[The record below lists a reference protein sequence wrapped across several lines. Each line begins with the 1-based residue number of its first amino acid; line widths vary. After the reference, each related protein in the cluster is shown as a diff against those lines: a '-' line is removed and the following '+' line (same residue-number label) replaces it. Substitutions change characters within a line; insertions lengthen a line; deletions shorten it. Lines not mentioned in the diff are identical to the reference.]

1 MEKIQLLLEAYS
13 SNKKQYTE
21 DRYFKFL
28 KKIYKAAKSTGAL
41 NIGFIYYTLNN
52 NSPKSMDSEFMK
64 MYIDSLTPDN
74 STLVVM
80 FTEYWNENMGMD
92 LLDGLPMQFNLSIK
106 EEEAFA
112 ALVANNDLEK
122 VLKLLDI
129 TADRIA
135 SITSKCE
142 EDMFYSKC
150 LNDYERDEFKNAVA
164 GLQFFGFSKKEKE
177 EKARKKFER
186 ELYEEMELEYIK
198 DKSNGLF
205 KDIKILQDEVVNYL
219 KKQNTFKIPQD
230 LNKNAIDLT
239 LHLETGEDIELSKFS
254 EQIAKAI
261 ENDTQISFLQFDSR
275 EGKFTIQKEPDYDME
290 DGWQDINNA
299 IFDSIKEAFAELKIS
314 DEIDYGDNDSWVEYY
329 INVETLFNLNDKYRK
344 LFEKRAKEEFYLDD
358 F

>member
-21 DRYFKFL
+21 DKYFKFL
-28 KKIYKAAKSTGAL
+28 RNIYKVAKSTGAL

-52 NSPKSMDSEFMK
+52 NSPKSMDLEFMK

-106 EEEAFA
+106 EEEVFA

-129 TADRIA
+129 TADRIT

-150 LNDYERDEFKNAVA
+150 LNDYERNEFKNAVA
-164 GLQFFGFSKKEKE
+164 GLQFFGFGTKEIVNPFLSVADEIYAERKE
-177 EKARKKFER
+177 QINDILRQGRKDFLGMLNSGKFDP
-186 ELYEEMELEYIK
+186 LVK
-198 DKSNGLF
+198 
-205 KDIKILQDEVVNYL
+205 KDIGFAIVDLDHYL
-219 KKQNTFKIPQD
+219 PD
-230 LNKNAIDLT
+230 NKNAVAKKDLFINLFRIDIDMCKEFSDKSSKDEDYT
-239 LHLETGEDIELSKFS
+239 YETFWDDTDGVLSKNIDKFIQKYQDKAPS
-254 EQIAKAI
+254 VNGKKLNNFWLMDSTDHDVVCAYISLGEFFPEIEDEIAKWNKA
-261 ENDTQISFLQFDSR
+261 
-275 EGKFTIQKEPDYDME
+275 
-290 DGWQDINNA
+290 
-299 IFDSIKEAFAELKIS
+299 
-314 DEIDYGDNDSWVEYY
+314 
-329 INVETLFNLNDKYRK
+329 
-344 LFEKRAKEEFYLDD
+344 
-358 F
+358 

>member
-21 DRYFKFL
+21 DKYFKFL
-28 KKIYKAAKSTGAL
+28 KKIYKVAKSTGAL

-52 NSPKSMDSEFMK
+52 NSPKSMDLEFMK

-142 EDMFYSKC
+142 EDIFYSKC
-150 LNDYERDEFKNAVA
+150 LNDYERNEFKNAVA
-164 GLQFFGFSKKEKE
+164 GLQFFGFGKKEIVNPFLSLDDEIYKE
-177 EKARKKFER
+177 RKTQINNILKEARKDFISMLTSGKFDPLVKKDIGHAIEDLDHYLPDNKNEVAKKDLFINLFR
-186 ELYEEMELEYIK
+186 IDVDMSKEFS
-198 DKSNGLF
+198 DKSSKDEDYTYETFWDSTDGMLGKNIDRFIQKYQDKAPSVNGKKLNNF
-205 KDIKILQDEVVNYL
+205 WLMDSTDHDVVYAYISLGEFFPEIEDE
-219 KKQNTFKIPQD
+219 
-230 LNKNAIDLT
+230 
-239 LHLETGEDIELSKFS
+239 
-254 EQIAKAI
+254 IAKW
-261 ENDTQISFLQFDSR
+261 E
-275 EGKFTIQKEPDYDME
+275 
-290 DGWQDINNA
+290 
-299 IFDSIKEAFAELKIS
+299 
-314 DEIDYGDNDSWVEYY
+314 
-329 INVETLFNLNDKYRK
+329 
-344 LFEKRAKEEFYLDD
+344 
-358 F
+358 